1 MGRRE
6 PRRRASALPRR
17 GPHLYFI
24 CPAELNSAGIK
35 VLGPRPKTLGRRK
48 APPRRRRGPRRGR
61 RKKAPRTEVRGA
73 CGFCLLVQ
81 LDEAGQ
87 VLVALLGGPTP
98 PGRGPP
104 GPPSLFYLS
113 GGTEFRR
120 HQGFVGP
127 QPKTLG
133 RRIAPPRRR
142 RGPRRGRRIKRAPDV
157 SSGALVRACLL
168 VELHQSGEMLIA
180 LLGGSAPPGRG
191 PPGTPS
197 LFYLSGGT
205 EFRRHQGFGPTAQ
218 NAWTAQNAAPPS
230 AGPPKR
236 PPYKTGPGRFRPG
249 PLCELVYL

>member
-6 PRRRASALPRR
+6 PRGRAAALPRR

-24 CPAELNSAGIK
+24 CPAELNSADIK

-87 VLVALLGGPTP
+87 VLVALLGGSAP

-104 GPPSLFYLS
+104 GTPFLFYLS

-120 HQGFVGP
+120 HQGFGP
-127 QPKTLG
+127 TAQNAWTAQSA
-133 RRIAPPRRR
+133 APLCGAPEE
-142 RGPRRGRRIKRAPDV
+142 GRRIKRAPDV

-218 NAWTAQNAAPPS
+218 NAWTAQSAAPPS

>member
-1 MGRRE
+1 MRPGGCLYMGRRE
-6 PRRRASALPRR
+6 PRGRASALPRR

-48 APPRRRRGPRRGR
+48 
-61 RKKAPRTEVRGA
+61 
-73 CGFCLLVQ
+73 
-81 LDEAGQ
+81 
-87 VLVALLGGPTP
+87 
-98 PGRGPP
+98 
-104 GPPSLFYLS
+104 
-113 GGTEFRR
+113 
-120 HQGFVGP
+120 
-127 QPKTLG
+127 
-133 RRIAPPRRR
+133 APPRRR

-218 NAWTAQNAAPPS
+218 NAWTAQSAAPPS

-236 PPYKTGPGRFRPG
+236 PPYKTGPGRFVRG
-249 PLCELVYL
+249 PCASLFTCRAPPVW

>member
-1 MGRRE
+1 MRPGGCLYMGRRE
-6 PRRRASALPRR
+6 PRGRASALPRR

-61 RKKAPRTEVRGA
+61 RKKAPRTSVRGA

-104 GPPSLFYLS
+104 GPPSLFYLP
-113 GGTEFRR
+113 GGTEF
-120 HQGFVGP
+120 H
-127 QPKTLG
+127 
-133 RRIAPPRRR
+133 
-142 RGPRRGRRIKRAPDV
+142 
-157 SSGALVRACLL
+157 
-168 VELHQSGEMLIA
+168 
-180 LLGGSAPPGRG
+180 
-191 PPGTPS
+191 
-197 LFYLSGGT
+197 
-205 EFRRHQGFGPTAQ
+205 RHQGFGPTAQ
-218 NAWTAQNAAPPS
+218 STWTAQSAAPPS

-236 PPYKTGPGRFRPG
+236 PPYKTGPGRFVRG
-249 PLCELVYL
+249 PCASLFTCRAPPVW

>member
-6 PRRRASALPRR
+6 PRGRASALPRR

-48 APPRRRRGPRRGR
+48 
-61 RKKAPRTEVRGA
+61 
-73 CGFCLLVQ
+73 
-81 LDEAGQ
+81 
-87 VLVALLGGPTP
+87 
-98 PGRGPP
+98 
-104 GPPSLFYLS
+104 
-113 GGTEFRR
+113 
-120 HQGFVGP
+120 
-127 QPKTLG
+127 
-133 RRIAPPRRR
+133 APPRRR

-191 PPGTPS
+191 PPGPPS

-218 NAWTAQNAAPPS
+218 NAWTAQSAAPPS

-236 PPYKTGPGRFRPG
+236 PPYKTGPGRFVRG
-249 PLCELVYL
+249 PCASLFTCRAPPVW